1 MRSFQFNHVFA
12 GLMGI
17 ALLSAFVVP
26 KPLSDRARAQVQV
39 LFGVVSSPIRSAAD
53 RVATRFRPAE
63 RIDLA
68 SPAGTSR
75 TYHEIAEENRQL
87 RTALSAIVTQFQQ
100 LKNVDEERASL
111 GTLRQSCRAMK
122 VGGGDSGLRRSLS
135 VQGNLADLR
144 PGMAAI
150 YAGALVGRLDRVAW
164 AGGALVQLVTD
175 RAFRASVHFGRQQRG
190 TSGQREF
197 APVGS
202 TDGTKVKP
210 LSGLIEGN
218 GQDGMAVRNIAMKD
232 VAESGLAVG
241 DWAVLYDTDY
251 PLLLQGYQVGEVT
264 QISPSR
270 TILLFAE
277 IQIRPVRD
285 LRTLREVMI
294 LVK

>member
-17 ALLSAFVVP
+17 ALLSAFVAP

-39 LFGVVSSPIRSAAD
+39 LFGVVASPIRSAAD
-53 RVATRFRPAE
+53 SVAMRFRPAE
-63 RIDLA
+63 RVDLA
-68 SPAGTSR
+68 SPPGTSR
-75 TYHEIAEENRQL
+75 TYREIADENRQL

-122 VGGGDSGLRRSLS
+122 VVASDSGLRRSLS
-135 VQGNLADLR
+135 VQGNLADIR

-164 AGGALVQLVTD
+164 AGGAQVQLVTD

-190 TSGQREF
+190 SSGQREF
-197 APVGS
+197 VPVG
-202 TDGTKVKP
+202 K

-251 PLLLQGYQVGEVT
+251 SLLLQGYQVGEVT

>member
-39 LFGVVSSPIRSAAD
+39 LFGVVTSPIRSAAES
-53 RVATRFRPAE
+53 VATRFRPAE

-122 VGGGDSGLRRSLS
+122 VVGSDSGLRRSLS
-135 VQGNLADLR
+135 IQGNLADLR

-164 AGGALVQLVTD
+164 AGGAQVQLVTD

-190 TSGQREF
+190 SSGQREF
-197 APVGS
+197 APVG
-202 TDGTKVKP
+202 K

>member
-1 MRSFQFNHVFA
+1 MRSFQFNYVFA

-17 ALLSAFVVP
+17 ALLSAFVLP

-39 LFGVVSSPIRSAAD
+39 IFGVVSSPIRLAAD
-53 RVATRFRPAE
+53 HVATRIRPAE
-63 RIDLA
+63 RMALA

-75 TYHEIAEENRQL
+75 TYREIAEENRLL
-87 RTALSAIVTQFQQ
+87 RTALASLVTQFQQ
-100 LKNVDEERASL
+100 LKNVDEERSAL
-111 GTLRQSCRAMK
+111 GALRQSCRALK
-122 VGGGDSGLRRSLS
+122 VVGDDAGLRRSLS
-135 VQGNLADLR
+135 VQGNVSDLR

-164 AGGALVQLVTD
+164 AGSAQVQLVTD
-175 RAFRASVHFGRQQRG
+175 RAFRATVRFGRFSRDH
-190 TSGQREF
+190 SGQEKF
-197 APVGS
+197 P
-202 TDGTKVKP
+202 TLEK

-218 GQDGMAVRNIAMKD
+218 GQDGMTVRNIAMKD
-232 VAESGLAVG
+232 VSESGLAVG
-241 DWAVLYDTDY
+241 DWAVLYDADY
-251 PLLLQGYQVGEVT
+251 PMLLQGYQVGEVT

>member
-1 MRSFQFNHVFA
+1 MRSFQFNYVFT

-39 LFGVVSSPIRSAAD
+39 IFGVVSAPIRLVAD
-53 RVATRFRPAE
+53 RVTTGIRSTE
-63 RIDLA
+63 RIDSA
-68 SPAGTSR
+68 APAGTSR
-75 TYHEIAEENRQL
+75 TYREIAEDNRLL
-87 RTALSAIVTQFQQ
+87 RAALASLVTQFQQ
-100 LKNVDEERASL
+100 LKNVDEERSSL
-111 GTLRQSCRAMK
+111 GTLRQLCRALRI
-122 VGGGDSGLRRSLS
+122 VGSDSGLRRSLS
-135 VQGNLADLR
+135 VQGNVSDLR

-164 AGGALVQLVTD
+164 AGGAQVQLITD
-175 RAFRASVHFGRQQRG
+175 RGFRASVHFGRQQRSN
-190 TSGQREF
+190 SGRREF
-197 APVGS
+197 APVG
-202 TDGTKVKP
+202 K
-210 LSGLIEGN
+210 LSGLLEGN
-218 GQDGMAVRNIAMKD
+218 GQDAMTVRNIAMKD
-232 VAESGLAVG
+232 VSESGLTVG
-241 DWAVLYDTDY
+241 DWAVLYDMDY

>member
-12 GLMGI
+12 GLMAI
-17 ALLSAFVVP
+17 ALLGAFVLP

-39 LFGVVSSPIRSAAD
+39 VFGVVSSPIRSAAD
-53 RVATRFRPAE
+53 RVTTRFRPAE
-63 RIDLA
+63 RVDPGA
-68 SPAGTSR
+68 PAGTSR
-75 TYHEIAEENRQL
+75 SYQEIAEENRQL
-87 RTALSAIVTQFQQ
+87 RAALSALVTQFQQ

-111 GTLRQSCRAMK
+111 GPIRQWCRAMK
-122 VGGGDSGLRRSLS
+122 VVGGDAGGSRSLS
-135 VQGNLADLR
+135 VQGNVADLR
-144 PGMAAI
+144 QGMAAI

-164 AGGALVQLVTD
+164 AGGAQVQLVTD
-175 RAFRASVHFGRQQRG
+175 RAFRASVHFGRQQAG
-190 TSGQREF
+190 NSGQREF
-197 APVGS
+197 KAVG
-202 TDGTKVKP
+202 K

-218 GQDGMAVRNIAMKD
+218 AQDGMTVRNIPMRD

-251 PLLLQGYQVGEVT
+251 PLLLQGYQVGEVS
-264 QISPSR
+264 QIAPSR
-270 TILLFAE
+270 TIQLFAE